1 MRVQNRSLW
10 NDFLQTAA
18 EVVGPV
24 TSSKNMPGS
33 EAVLLSRQSD
43 KILSSPCSRR
53 PKQKIRHPMQM
64 IVDGVM
70 LCLTSGMLIVL
81 FSSVIALAF
90 WVLRLYR
97 RLLQ

>member
-1 MRVQNRSLW
+1 
-10 NDFLQTAA
+10 
-18 EVVGPV
+18 
-24 TSSKNMPGS
+24 
-33 EAVLLSRQSD
+33 
-43 KILSSPCSRR
+43 
-53 PKQKIRHPMQM
+53 MQM

-97 RLLQ
+97 RLLR